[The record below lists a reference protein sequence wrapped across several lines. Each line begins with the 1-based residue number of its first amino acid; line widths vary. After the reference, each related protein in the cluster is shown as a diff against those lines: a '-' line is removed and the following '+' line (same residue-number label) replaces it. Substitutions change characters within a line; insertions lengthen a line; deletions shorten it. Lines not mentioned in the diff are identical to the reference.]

1 MQSCEKQ
8 DCREKVYFS
17 VMSERMCSMEE
28 AYGR

>member
-1 MQSCEKQ
+1 MRIYEKQ

-17 VMSERMCSMEE
+17 AMSERMCNMEE